1 MLLELFVCHQ
11 GEYIIYLSVCFAVI
25 SPHPHCHFHSP
36 VAPVCY
42 AHLAA
47 YQMGQF
53 MKFEDLSETSS
64 GNVTSVGG
72 APIPEL
78 PRLHEKVRSSMFF
91 C

>member
-1 MLLELFVCHQ
+1 MN
-11 GEYIIYLSVCFAVI
+11 YLNIVFLVF
-25 SPHPHCHFHSP
+25 PT

-47 YQMGQF
+47 QQMGQF

-64 GNVTSVGG
+64 GQGSMTSAGPV
-72 APIPEL
+72 PVPEL
-78 PRLHEKVRSSMFF
+78 PRLHKNVACSMFF